1 MIPQHPPQ
9 ADIRDSSAAAQT
21 LHLQVVQERLET
33 LDILQLVAR
42 DPRLARTS
50 ALAVA
55 VELAAVY
62 HNGQAPF
69 TVAGLM
75 SALVLARSTIG
86 AALKRLARLGYLE
99 EIVTHRVAGQR
110 AARLTYPPATTT
122 TPPPDATR

>member
-9 ADIRDSSAAAQT
+9 ADIRDSARDSSAAQT
-21 LHLQVVQERLET
+21 LHLQVAREWWEAR
-33 LDILQLVAR
+33 DILQLVAR
-42 DPRLARTS
+42 DPRLGRTS

-75 SALVLARSTIG
+75 SALMLARSTIG
-86 AALKRLARLGYLE
+86 AALQRLGRLGYLE

-110 AARLTYPPATTT
+110 AARLTYPPAT
-122 TPPPDATR
+122 R